1 MLDDSSFTPKGTLRR
16 VPVPPI
22 YPYRL
27 FRLHAARWVQWT
39 RTVATAPTRRT
50 CDLSRSSHTKR
61 HRPRSLPRVHTR
73 HPCLKQR
80 QKVPMAVVTRVR
92 TTSRRCALRGVFAA
106 EMIVG
111 MMEMMGRPMENG
123 KRMKMAL
130 EIYAWRV
137 RLLTRDRA
145 VTFLL
150 SRVPRRALHHYKYS
164 RTSSLLSFPDLAHPY
179 IPIPSPTVNNTSV
192 FSPCL
197 TQSNF
202 PYLFHS
208 FPSAF
213 PSFLS
218 FLLHYTACVHDVHIL
233 NTLNIRWQK
242 LGSLS
247 SPLYTYEYI
256 QLQLDLSSEDMLSQQ
271 ITFGKRTN
279 CH

>member
-16 VPVPPI
+16 VPVSPI

-39 RTVATAPTRRT
+39 RTVARAPTRRT
-50 CDLSRSSHTKR
+50 CDLFRSSHTKR

-80 QKVPMAVVTRVR
+80 QKVPMVVVTRVR

-111 MMEMMGRPMENG
+111 MMEMMERPMENG
-123 KRMKMAL
+123 KRMKMVL

-137 RLLTRDRA
+137 RLLTRDRT

-150 SRVPRRALHHYKYS
+150 SRVPSRFASLQYS
-164 RTSSLLSFPDLAHPY
+164 RTSSLLSFPDLAHPS
-179 IPIPSPTVNNTSV
+179 IPIPLTDCKQYFRILAVSYPVK
-192 FSPCL
+192 FSI
-197 TQSNF
+197 
-202 PYLFHS
+202 S
-208 FPSAF
+208 FPFLSF
-213 PSFLS
+213 RFSFFLS

-242 LGSLS
+242 LGFLS
-247 SPLYTYEYI
+247 SPLYIYEYI
-256 QLQLDLSSEDMLSQQ
+256 QLQLDLSSEEMLFQQ

>member
-16 VPVPPI
+16 VPVSPI

-27 FRLHAARWVQWT
+27 FRLHAAQWVQWT
-39 RTVATAPTRRT
+39 RSVATAPTRRT

-80 QKVPMAVVTRVR
+80 QKVPMVVVTRVR

-106 EMIVG
+106 EMIVW
-111 MMEMMGRPMENG
+111 MMEMMERPMENG
-123 KRMKMAL
+123 KRMKMVL

-137 RLLTRDRA
+137 RLPTRDRT

-150 SRVPRRALHHYKYS
+150 SRVPS
-164 RTSSLLSFPDLAHPY
+164 RFASLSTVEPLLSHSQTSLIHTYRF
-179 IPIPSPTVNNTSV
+179 PSPTVNNTSV

-197 TQSNF
+197 TQSDF

-213 PSFLS
+213 LFFFLFCCITLRACMMYTYS
-218 FLLHYTACVHDVHIL
+218 ILSILGGKSWAFCPLRYTYTSTYNYNLTFLLKKCFP
-233 NTLNIRWQK
+233 NK
-242 LGSLS
+242 
-247 SPLYTYEYI
+247 
-256 QLQLDLSSEDMLSQQ
+256 
-271 ITFGKRTN
+271 
-279 CH
+279 